1 MPGMKLAQRMVGI
14 GTETAFEAAARAR
27 ALEAQGRHIV
37 HLEIG
42 EPDFDT
48 PVNIRDAA
56 KRALDEGWTHYGPP
70 LGQPKLREA
79 IAQESKRFRGIDV
92 DPANVVVTPGA
103 KPIMYYAILALIEPG
118 DEVIYPDPGFPIYES
133 MTRFCGGTPVP
144 YALREENDFRFD
156 LKELASLVN
165 IDTKLLI
172 LNSPH
177 NPTGG
182 VLTEMDINGIAII
195 ARDFPNL
202 TIMADEIYGRGIF
215 DGEHVSIA
223 SLPDMLERTII
234 LDGFSKAWAMTGWR
248 LGFAILPPAL
258 VDPFSK
264 LIINSVSCTSSF
276 EQMAAVEAVVGPQEV
291 VKKMVE
297 EYRLSALIVEGLNAI
312 PGIRCRRPQGA
323 FYVFPNVADGHE
335 RQPDG
340 RQAAP
345 RRRRMHPFRHR
356 FRPGRE
362 GSHPYQ
368 LRELAGEPE
377 ARPRAHRRRRCEGA
391 CGHDRLTQ
399 RSAIRQAD
407 ERMNE
412 SRLRPD
418 NGR

>member
-1 MPGMKLAQRMVGI
+1 MKLAERMVGI

-27 ALEAQGRHIV
+27 ALEAEGRHIV

-133 MTRFCGGTPVP
+133 MTRFTGGTPVP
-144 YALREENDFRFD
+144 YELREENDFRLD
-156 LKELASLVN
+156 PDELRSLVTSR
-165 IDTKLLI
+165 TKMI
-172 LNSPH
+172 IFNSPH

-182 VLTEMDINGIAII
+182 VLAREDIEAIADL
-195 ARDFPNL
+195 ARDNDNI
-202 TIMADEIYGRGIF
+202 TVMADEIYGRGVF
-215 DGEHVSIA
+215 EGEHVSIA
-223 SLPDMLERTII
+223 ALPGMADKTII

-248 LGFAILPPAL
+248 LGFAVLPKAL

-276 EQMAAVEAVVGPQEV
+276 EQIAAVEALNGPQDSV
-291 VKKMVE
+291 AAMVE
-297 EYRLSALIVEGLNAI
+297 EFRARRQIIVDGLNSI
-312 PGIRCRRPQGA
+312 PGFRCRMPHGA
-323 FYVFPNVADGHE
+323 FYVFPNVAGTGMNGTEMADKLLYDAGVCTLSGTAFGKVGADHIRISYANSRE
-335 RQPDG
+335 NLQLALDRIREVVAKTP
-340 RQAAP
+340 AA
-345 RRRRMHPFRHR
+345 
-356 FRPGRE
+356 
-362 GSHPYQ
+362 
-368 LRELAGEPE
+368 AT
-377 ARPRAHRRRRCEGA
+377 A
-391 CGHDRLTQ
+391 
-399 RSAIRQAD
+399 
-407 ERMNE
+407 
-412 SRLRPD
+412 
-418 NGR
+418 